1 MITPGSTPAGGW
13 RGTSRRWRARSALAQ
28 ARCTCSAGPGTRA
41 WRWIAADDV
50 CSREQCRSATA
61 VILWHATRI
70 AQGVLATVSQTGANE
85 HLSRRI
91 RLGRNSI
98 HRGPRTVPGRLS
110 NRANRAP
117 AGSGARHRRTRALDG
132 SGLCGRASGR
142 EATGVWLL
150 QHRHGN
156 RTSFQSGIR
165 LLAFARVSKQEGCG
179 GGQECHRNCGGGRR
193 ASVALRIRS
202 PKHCPAG
209 R

>member
-1 MITPGSTPAGGW
+1 M
-13 RGTSRRWRARSALAQ
+13 RSRRPGARVRRGQGLEPGDGSPRTTCAVGNSAVQRRQLSCGMQLASLKGSWPLSPKLAPMSTFLGGSDL
-28 ARCTCSAGPGTRA
+28 ARTPF
-41 WRWIAADDV
+41 I
-50 CSREQCRSATA
+50 
-61 VILWHATRI
+61 
-70 AQGVLATVSQTGANE
+70 GVLG
-85 HLSRRI
+85 
-91 RLGRNSI
+91 
-98 HRGPRTVPGRLS
+98 TVPGRLS
-110 NRANRAP
+110 NRANRPP
-117 AGSGARHRRTRALDG
+117 AGSGARHRRTRALDR
-132 SGLCGRASGR
+132 SGLRGRAAGR

-179 GGQECHRNCGGGRR
+179 GGQECDRNCGGGRR